1 MCDDDN
7 NKGHKS
13 IIVVGSITATSVALF
28 LAISIHVKRKK
39 KMIDN
44 DG

>member
-1 MCDDDN
+1 MMCDDDN

-28 LAISIHVKRKK
+28 LAISTLYKAKEE
-39 KMIDN
+39 D
-44 DG
+44 D